1 MTHLASPIS
10 AQSFGNQPVR
20 RAIRQLRWFKSS
32 FLAQVNAVS
41 EQTGIEFETNTEVLA
56 RCFLAWLKPF
66 ESSKPDDPDKREAFV
81 GYAAGLMLRQMIE
94 LKPLRHIS
102 IPEPLDRQDP
112 AKFWPEGFVYVS
124 YCLNVRRLV
133 LSQEFEQAT
142 DTVQGIPDIGTWWSF
157 RENVEEMS
165 SYAMS
170 FLDLFAGIEPDFESP
185 GVFDRTLIPRA
196 PVLSSPVRHQLPDA
210 ASVDEGVFT
219 FSSPASTGS
228 STVAHDHT
236 ENTAARLHAFDEE
249 LQLPG
254 REIAT
259 AIAMGI
265 GWSETQLL
273 VVDDDC
279 NVLEKK
285 HIASGYRTDGVLE
298 LAQLAGLKEALAKF
312 VDPGAESSA
321 TAESSSKQE
330 FPGDSTDPPL
340 GVFITVP
347 DSARDRYPEL
357 RSAIASFSSCDLWI
371 LGAASAAAMAEITF
385 GAGRMIPTFLMIHTE
400 DMLEYKLVQNG
411 SICAGARKS
420 PDVDVTADH
429 ASNRVSNRISNQTA
443 NKAQHPATSNE
454 EFQTLLGSIGTLIDL
469 FGLEHVIISPSEK
482 TVDSQTCK
490 DLIGKEF
497 PQLSVRYS
505 DISGSSLAL
514 CAACLQFVSLQKSN
528 PGP

>member
-1 MTHLASPIS
+1 LTHLASPIS

-41 EQTGIEFETNTEVLA
+41 EQTGIQFETNTEVLA

-66 ESSKPDDPDKREAFV
+66 ESSKPDDPEQREAFV
-81 GYAAGLMLRQMIE
+81 GFAAGLMLRQMIE

-133 LSQEFEQAT
+133 LSQEFDEVT

-196 PVLSSPVRHQLPDA
+196 PVLSGPARHQLTDA
-210 ASVDEGVFT
+210 VSVNDGIFKI
-219 FSSPASTGS
+219 SGAAKASTNNAGS
-228 STVAHDHT
+228 ET
-236 ENTAARLHAFDEE
+236 TAARLHAFDEE

-265 GWSETQLL
+265 GWSATQLL

-298 LAQLAGLKEALAKF
+298 LAQLAGLKESLAAFADSK
-312 VDPGAESSA
+312 
-321 TAESSSKQE
+321 SSSGSG
-330 FPGDSTDPPL
+330 PSGDGTEPPL
-340 GVFITVP
+340 GLFITVP
-347 DSARDRYPEL
+347 DSARDHYPEL
-357 RSAIASFSSCDLWI
+357 RSAIASITPSDLWI

-385 GAGRMIPTFLMIHTE
+385 GAGRFIPTFLMIHTD

-411 SICAGARKS
+411 SICAGSRQSQIAGSDPASEHRQGKS
-420 PDVDVTADH
+420 
-429 ASNRVSNRISNQTA
+429 
-443 NKAQHPATSNE
+443 E
-454 EFQTLLGSIGTLIDL
+454 EDLHTLLNSIGTLIDL
-469 FGLEHVIISPSEK
+469 FGLQHVIISPSED
-482 TVDSQTCK
+482 TADGRSCRN
-490 DLIGKEF
+490 LIAAEF
-497 PQLSVRYS
+497 PDLSVRYS

-514 CAACLQFVSLQKSN
+514 CAACLQFNTQERSSR
-528 PGP
+528 

>member
-1 MTHLASPIS
+1 LTHLASPIS

-66 ESSKPDDPDKREAFV
+66 ESSKPDEPEKREAFV
-81 GYAAGLMLRQMIE
+81 GFAAGLMLRQMIE

-133 LSQEFEQAT
+133 LSQEFDEAT
-142 DTVQGIPDIGTWWSF
+142 DTIQGIPDIGTWWSF

-196 PVLSSPVRHQLPDA
+196 PVLSSPARGRFSGTAAVNEPGFTFTGPDQTDGNNKA
-210 ASVDEGVFT
+210 ASE
-219 FSSPASTGS
+219 STQ
-228 STVAHDHT
+228 T
-236 ENTAARLHAFDEE
+236 TAARLHALDEDM
-249 LQLPG
+249 QLPG
-254 REIAT
+254 REVAT

-265 GWSETQLL
+265 GWTATQLL

-285 HIASGYRTDGVLE
+285 QIATGYRTDGVLE
-298 LAQLAGLKEALAKF
+298 LAQLAGLRESLAEF
-312 VDPGAESSA
+312 AEPRGKSV
-321 TAESSSKQE
+321 SSSDSG
-330 FPGDSTDPPL
+330 PSGDGTEPPL
-340 GVFITVP
+340 GLFVTVP

-357 RSAIASFSSCDLWI
+357 RAAIASISSCDLWI

-385 GAGRMIPTFLMIHTE
+385 GAGRMIPTFLMIHTD

-411 SICAGARKS
+411 SICAGARQS
-420 PDVDVTADH
+420 QTADVDAVNDH
-429 ASNRVSNRISNQTA
+429 Q
-443 NKAQHPATSNE
+443 PATRQENL
-454 EFQTLLGSIGTLIDL
+454 QTLLGSIGTLIDL
-469 FGLEHVIISPSEK
+469 FGLEHVIISPAESS
-482 TVDSQTCK
+482 TDSRACK
-490 DLIGKEF
+490 DVIEQEF

-505 DISGSSLAL
+505 DIRGSSLAL
-514 CAACLQFVSLQKSN
+514 CAACLQFVSLQKSR
-528 PGP
+528 PGS